1 MSEVA
6 RFGYNRV
13 LVSLVVSCEEA
24 SEDYVRKKHVTR
36 VVGKKKVNLESVF
49 SISLS
54 QNVSVQR
61 CKRTRSHRVIVST
74 VTVHSLI
81 MKLRNLFFLS
91 ILLLSKESA
100 AFIVVHDR
108 SEHVMEKNSKCHVR
122 SFTVDGGS
130 GNGNAPVKNTRTVL
144 HMAQISQ
151 KDAQSG
157 IDKVVKALQ
166 NDRRAC
172 DELGKPTVF

>member
-1 MSEVA
+1 MSRE
-6 RFGYNRV
+6 
-13 LVSLVVSCEEA
+13 
-24 SEDYVRKKHVTR
+24 TR
-36 VVGKKKVNLESVF
+36 VVGKKKVESVF
-49 SISLS
+49 CRSSMSLS

-61 CKRTRSHRVIVST
+61 CKCTRSHRVIVST

-81 MKLRNLFFLS
+81 MKLRNLFFVSCLF
-91 ILLLSKESA
+91 LSKESA